1 MRRRHLA
8 LALSISVVL
17 AAAPALR
24 AQGGHF
30 EFGGHYGRWSL
41 NILGRVAE
49 DLLSDAIDTE
59 LQDRILEGIRD
70 DYPNL
75 NMTSYSQDLR
85 FDSKGDDFGVGFRWY
100 PGGHRGSFS
109 LGVSV
114 EKSSFKILPTVDAI
128 MQLQDQITSQSAGF
142 VGTGDASAII
152 KAMSFLLT
160 CRWDIF
166 PSKAIHPYITFGG
179 GISTSKA
186 LDDSSVAY
194 SYSGQLTGGAV
205 SPGTISGSET
215 KTLRQLRDEGLDDED
230 GGSISM
236 PNFIPF
242 IQFNV
247 GLKARLTKMVHLL
260 VDVGVFDGFMAS
272 AGIAIRL

>member
-109 LGVSV
+109 LGSCARWSFVWVS
-114 EKSSFKILPTVDAI
+114 EQTGTSIGEEHQICSIL
-128 MQLQDQITSQSAGF
+128 
-142 VGTGDASAII
+142 
-152 KAMSFLLT
+152 
-160 CRWDIF
+160 
-166 PSKAIHPYITFGG
+166 
-179 GISTSKA
+179 
-186 LDDSSVAY
+186 
-194 SYSGQLTGGAV
+194 
-205 SPGTISGSET
+205 
-215 KTLRQLRDEGLDDED
+215 
-230 GGSISM
+230 
-236 PNFIPF
+236 
-242 IQFNV
+242 
-247 GLKARLTKMVHLL
+247 
-260 VDVGVFDGFMAS
+260 
-272 AGIAIRL
+272 